1 VSIEKSPAFQFYPK
15 DWLSDGRVRA
25 MGHEARGIYIDLLS
39 IYWNDGGLPSDVRA
53 LAARVA
59 VPLRTFQRLWPLI
72 APCFEVGP
80 NSINSKRLDAEKVK
94 QTEYR
99 SRQQEKGLKS
109 AKSRIFN
116 KPVQPRLESGCDP
129 VDVRLEPE
137 GNSPF
142 ASSSASS
149 TANILGGRAVGDSD
163 GPISVVE
170 PPPAEHTQP
179 KANGHDQD
187 RPSTVGER
195 RAERLLDL
203 AAALGMAWREDVPQ
217 HRALARVVA
226 DLTAQHEGFDHRIF
240 ADADLP
246 PISDAHRN
254 AATEIMRAI
263 STTRA
268 GTALDSLDIR
278 GVSATWAHVTANHAA
293 ARWARDNG
301 LSI

>member
-1 VSIEKSPAFQFYPK
+1 MSIEKSPAFQFYPK

-170 PPPAEHTQP
+170 PPPAEDTRP
-179 KANGHDQD
+179 TTTANGQS
-187 RPSTVGER
+187 PTTASER

-203 AAALGMAWREDVPQ
+203 AAALGMLWREDVPQ
-217 HRALARVVA
+217 HRALARVVSE
-226 DLTAQHEGFDHRIF
+226 LTAQQCGIS
-240 ADADLP
+240 LP
-246 PISDAHRN
+246 DDGPPEVSDAHQQ

-263 STTRA
+263 STTRS
-268 GTALDSLDIR
+268 GTAMDSLDIR
-278 GVSATWAHVTANHAA
+278 GVSASWAHVTADHAA
-293 ARWARDNG
+293 SRWARDCG